1 MATNEAIRALRENYD
16 KMTPSLRARIDAE
29 CERLAS
35 SATVGRKPFPASKLR
50 SRKIQISL
58 NESEFSRIFNALD
71 DEPEIARGIR
81 ELALKAADEINASR
95 GE

>member
-1 MATNEAIRALRENYD
+1 MTTNEAIRALCENYD
-16 KMTPSLRARIDAE
+16 TMTPSLKARIDAE
-29 CERLAS
+29 CARLTAS
-35 SATVGRKPFPASKLR
+35 ASVGRKPFPASKLR

-58 NESEFSRIFNALD
+58 NENEFTRIFNALD
-71 DEPEIARGIR
+71 EEAELASGIR